1 MAHLCLIDNGKVSLR
16 LKLNNAIFY
25 RYQLILASELIL
37 QSESLNCF
45 SVIKATWD
53 VLHQRGSNDEGLLEL
68 SKLFRACK

>member
-37 QSESLNCF
+37 QSESMN
-45 SVIKATWD
+45 
-53 VLHQRGSNDEGLLEL
+53 
-68 SKLFRACK
+68 